1 MLDWPLLTRAA
12 STTPASPESAP
23 GDGVDDHQIFIHID
37 AGHFGRGHVAADGIH
52 IFAIPGMLQRNVKH
66 GGDHEEDNHRHRPL
80 AYRRKAVG
88 EEADRGC
95 PECNTAPDRAP
106 KPSSRGWR

>member
-1 MLDWPLLTRAA
+1 MRPTPPIKLLPPITARRQHH
-12 STTPASPESAP
+12 PRQPGERP

-88 EEADRGC
+88 E
-95 PECNTAPDRAP
+95 
-106 KPSSRGWR
+106 